1 EMSLTPALS
10 RKEMELPYLLGE
22 GLRMRVM
29 KIGEEM
35 SQHLNH
41 NHNMKMYGE
50 IKLYAGSGSP
60 ELSQKIADYLGQQ
73 ISPREVIKFPN
84 ENIFVK
90 LKSSARGQDVYVIQT
105 TSSPVHYNLME
116 LLIMSQTLRLDSAA
130 RITAVVPYWCYGRSD
145 REDQPRVPI
154 TARLVADMI
163 EIAGADRYMTFDP
176 HAGQIQG
183 FFSIPG
189 DVLTASHM
197 ISEYIK
203 EDLLAQMK
211 DPVVVA
217 TDLGFAKKG
226 RNYALDLD
234 LPIAFIEKR
243 RSGNDAN
250 AEALT
255 LIGDVKERDVII
267 VDDEVDTGGSIAQA
281 VNVVKKHGAR
291 DIYLAFIHPIF
302 SKNAARTLA
311 DLPIK
316 HIITTDT
323 VSIPEQKME
332 PLAGRITILSIS
344 SMLGEVIR
352 RAHEGRSVGEMFNE

>member
-1 EMSLTPALS
+1 
-10 RKEMELPYLLGE
+10 
-22 GLRMRVM
+22 
-29 KIGEEM
+29 M
-35 SQHLNH
+35 SQHSSH
-41 NHNMKMYGE
+41 EIKMYGA

-60 ELSQKIADYLGQQ
+60 ELAQNIADYLEQKL
-73 ISPREVIKFPN
+73 SPRDVIQFPN
-84 ENIFVK
+84 ENIFIQ
-90 LKSSARGQDVYVIQT
+90 LNSSARGQDVYVIQT

-116 LLIMSQTLRLDSAA
+116 LLIMIQTLRLDSAA
-130 RITAVVPYWCYGRSD
+130 RITAVVPYLTYGRSD
-145 REDQPRVPI
+145 KKDQPRVPI

-197 ISEYIK
+197 ISDYIK
-203 EDLLAQMK
+203 ENLFPNMVS
-211 DPVVVA
+211 PVVVA

-226 RNYALDLD
+226 RNYALDMD
-234 LPIAFIEKR
+234 IPIAFIEKR
-243 RSGNDAN
+243 RAGNDAK

-281 VNVVKKHGAR
+281 VSVVRKFGAR

-302 SKNAARTLA
+302 SKDAAETLA
-311 DLPIK
+311 ILDVK

-323 VSIPEQKME
+323 VPIPIEKMKLLE
-332 PLAGRITILSIS
+332 GQITILSIAP
-344 SMLGEVIR
+344 MLGEVIR

>member
-1 EMSLTPALS
+1 MD
-10 RKEMELPYLLGE
+10 
-22 GLRMRVM
+22 
-29 KIGEEM
+29 
-35 SQHLNH
+35 HH
-41 NHNMKMYGE
+41 DHNMKMYGE

-60 ELSQKIADYLGQQ
+60 DLAQKIADYLDQKL
-73 ISPREVIKFPN
+73 SPREVIEFPN

-116 LLIMSQTLRLDSAA
+116 LLIMIQTLRLDSAA
-130 RITAVVPYWCYGRSD
+130 RITAVVPYLCYGRSD
-145 REDQPRVPI
+145 KKDQPRVPI

-197 ISEYIK
+197 LSNYIRRK
-203 EDLLAQMK
+203 LQLEMK

-243 RSGNDAN
+243 RSGNEAQ

-255 LIGDVKERDVII
+255 LIGDVHGHDVII

-281 VNVVKKHGAR
+281 VNVVRENGAR

-302 SKNAARTLA
+302 SNDASQRLA
-311 DLPIK
+311 ELDIK
-316 HIITTDT
+316 HILTTDT
-323 VSIPEQKME
+323 IPISPEKMK
-332 PLAGRITILSIS
+332 PLEGRVTILSIAP
-344 SMLGEVIR
+344 MLGEVIR

>member
-1 EMSLTPALS
+1 MH
-10 RKEMELPYLLGE
+10 
-22 GLRMRVM
+22 
-29 KIGEEM
+29 
-35 SQHLNH
+35 QHEI
-41 NHNMKMYGE
+41 KMYGE

-60 ELSQKIADYLGQQ
+60 DLAQKIADYLDQKL
-73 ISPREVIKFPN
+73 SPREVIEFPN
-84 ENIFVK
+84 ENIFIK
-90 LKSSARGQDVYVIQT
+90 LMSSARGQDVYVIQT

-116 LLIMSQTLRLDSAA
+116 LLIMIQTLRLDSAA
-130 RITAVVPYWCYGRSD
+130 RITAVVPYLCYGRSD
-145 REDQPRVPI
+145 KKDQPRVPI

-197 ISEYIK
+197 ISNYFQRKLILE
-203 EDLLAQMK
+203 MK

-243 RSGNDAN
+243 RSGNDAK
-250 AEALT
+250 AEALS
-255 LIGDVKERDVII
+255 LIGDVQGRDVII

-281 VNVVKKHGAR
+281 VNVVRENGAG
-291 DIYLAFIHPIF
+291 DIYLAFIHPLF
-302 SKNAARTLA
+302 SNNAAQRLA
-311 DLPIK
+311 DLDIK

-323 VSIPEQKME
+323 VPIPPDKME
-332 PLAGRITILSIS
+332 PLAGRVTILSIAP
-344 SMLGEVIR
+344 MLGEVIR